1 MTYFTS
7 LGVTVSSRLS
17 PGFMEL
23 LRSLDVRPD
32 FISRTPSGSVSAVW
46 QDHNHFDES
55 DRDYNAVMD
64 FLDSFEDDEWC
75 YEVVHEGCEPEVR
88 GSYGLNFSTRV
99 VYEMDGEE
107 VSLFGKEVRSNSFK
121 RLFGRGSR

>member
-7 LGVTVSSRLS
+7 LGVTVSSRIS
-17 PGFMEL
+17 PAFMEL
-23 LRSLDVRPD
+23 LRSLEDHPD
-32 FISRTPSGSVSAVW
+32 IVARTPSGSVSAVW

-55 DRDYNAVMD
+55 DRDYNAVMG
-64 FLDSFEDDEWC
+64 FLRNFEDDEWC
-75 YEVVHEGCEPEVR
+75 FEVVHEGCEPEVY
-88 GSYGLNFSTRV
+88 GNYGLNFSTKV

-107 VSLFGKEVRSNSFK
+107 ISLFSKEVRSNSLK